1 MGYSLIELLMV
12 IALISVLGSI
22 FLRSQSSSFVNY
34 SKLRLAA
41 AELSGAIAKARDTAA
56 KNIPVDLTC
65 NVVQTIDKATTN
77 VTTAVSPANCIST
90 TLLPNSINLRDRSG
104 SSDLSIDQTTVFTF
118 RADGMSSNADALLT
132 DQTILLS
139 DPRSTAVIC
148 VNLTIPTA
156 IIRLGLSKSG
166 SETCDYTAK

>member
-22 FLRSQSSSFVNY
+22 FLRSQSSSFANY
-34 SKLRLAA
+34 SKVRLAA

-65 NVVQTIDKATTN
+65 NIVQTIDKVSTN

-90 TLLPNSINLRDRSG
+90 TLLPNSISLRARSG
-104 SSDLSIDQTTVFTF
+104 SSSLSIDQTTVFTF
-118 RADGMSSNADALLT
+118 RADGMSTNADALLT

-139 DPRSTAVIC
+139 DPRSTATIC

-166 SETCDYTAK
+166 SKTCDYTAK